1 MATPSLA
8 GTKAGCCPLRPTT
21 NVMTVTTM
29 AAATTNGA
37 ERLIEWTSFHGQ
49 TGALLTDARYV
60 TCPNRG
66 CGCRARFGGAR
77 SARALAPPQA
87 LPGGAL
93 HACRGDG
100 PAWRGPRA
108 AASHCLAARGWRGA
122 RRRGGPRILA
132 ALGVV
137 VLLHTFWDW
146 RPLPLPWNFVW
157 LVAVAGTSVV
167 ALRLVLRH
175 ANAASA
181 VPCALRSAAKYPPNL
196 RTLRNSAAKY
206 RVFACA
212 ARGHT
217 L

>member
-29 AAATTNGA
+29 AAATTTGA

-49 TGALLTDARYV
+49 PGASLTDARYV

-122 RRRGGPRILA
+122 RRPDARPGGGADRGASEGPRRGLGALSARGALAHGRRNLWRRGGHGVRRVRDRAVLAGSNQLGGCIARRALA
-132 ALGVV
+132 AGPA
-137 VLLHTFWDW
+137 
-146 RPLPLPWNFVW
+146 R
-157 LVAVAGTSVV
+157 A
-167 ALRLVLRH
+167 
-175 ANAASA
+175 
-181 VPCALRSAAKYPPNL
+181 
-196 RTLRNSAAKY
+196 
-206 RVFACA
+206 VFA
-212 ARGHT
+212 RYLDRDRVRHD
-217 L
+217 LE